1 MGKYLILS
9 CLIFL
14 LFGCGK
20 GGNDIPADT
29 IYPEAKQSQ
38 PVEGAVAVPLDAS
51 LAVTYSEEIKL
62 GKAYNITVNNQ
73 AVEASVDGKV
83 LIIDIVLEE
92 NTDYTVSISATSIL
106 DLANNYAPAYIFS
119 FSTKP
124 ETIAEITPN
133 LAVANPSIQAVKV
146 YNFLKENYGTK
157 VISGTIANVS
167 WNTNE
172 AEWIYQHTGKYPAM
186 HTFDYIH
193 LRWSPAN
200 WIDYSDIQIVEDWW
214 NNNGIVS
221 ACWHWNVPYYDGS
234 GEYTSTASETTFS
247 AENALREG
255 TWENTILKTD
265 LAKMAGY
272 LKLLRDKNIPVVWRP
287 LHEAAGNIYE
297 YSGGT
302 AWFWWGAD
310 GADAFKNLWKYMFD
324 YFEAEGLNNLIW
336 VWTTQTKDNA
346 YYPGDDYVDIIGRDI
361 YNLSDVSKITA
372 QFLTVQQTYP
382 NKMITLS
389 EFGNLPFISKQWADG
404 AKWSY
409 FMPWYDYERTNNTS
423 EVDFTN
429 TDHEHANAAW
439 WQDAFGQSY
448 VITRGQMPSLK

>member
-1 MGKYLILS
+1 
-9 CLIFL
+9 
-14 LFGCGK
+14 
-20 GGNDIPADT
+20 
-29 IYPEAKQSQ
+29 
-38 PVEGAVAVPLDAS
+38 
-51 LAVTYSEEIKL
+51 
-62 GKAYNITVNNQ
+62 
-73 AVEASVDGKV
+73 
-83 LIIDIVLEE
+83 
-92 NTDYTVSISATSIL
+92 
-106 DLANNYAPAYIFS
+106 
-119 FSTKP
+119 
-124 ETIAEITPN
+124 
-133 LAVANPSIQAVKV
+133 
-146 YNFLKENYGTK
+146 
-157 VISGTIANVS
+157 
-167 WNTNE
+167 
-172 AEWIYQHTGKYPAM
+172 
-186 HTFDYIH
+186 
-193 LRWSPAN
+193 
-200 WIDYSDIQIVEDWW
+200 
-214 NNNGIVS
+214 
-221 ACWHWNVPYYDGS
+221 
-234 GEYTSTASETTFS
+234 
-247 AENALREG
+247 
-255 TWENTILKTD
+255 
-265 LAKMAGY
+265 MAGY

-423 EVDFTN
+423 EVDFAN

-448 VITRGQMPSLK
+448 VLTRDQMPSLK